1 MNSFHPEFLG
11 SSRPI
16 PPPFDITAASNE
28 IKQIDTELKRIHT
41 ISISLK
47 KRKMDIEQ
55 KIQKYLTENN
65 HKGVMINDVTIVQQ
79 EKTKIKPLTKKE
91 KEFKVKDLLKHHG
104 ISDSLFNEINNVT
117 KGGTVTTQNK
127 LIINYDNKK

>member
-16 PPPFDITAASNE
+16 PPPFDITAATHE
-28 IKQIDTELKRIHT
+28 IKQIDTELKRIYT
-41 ISISLK
+41 ISHSLK

-65 HKGVMINDVTIVQQ
+65 HKGVLINDVTIVQE
-79 EKTKIKPLTKKE
+79 EKTKLKPLTKKE
-91 KEFKVKDLLKHHG
+91 KEIKIKELLKHHG
-104 ISDSLFNEINNVT
+104 LSDSFLNEINNVT